1 MGGKGSGKGPRPQS
15 RRRHEQDRTDDG
27 TAARKLLLLHE
38 FCSSQT
44 KVDRN
49 NPKEIDSRFVKYCK
63 FCAQNGL
70 VPYWLGFC
78 NSLGYSIWAV
88 DKWISGEV
96 SICKESLQVLKIV
109 REQIQQNAIQ
119 LMVDGKLRDVVGIYI
134 TKAMNPDYWMPE
146 VAKSAISITNINM
159 GELPNSEQLAGK
171 WLPTS
176 GNAIEVQNYKVLDI
190 PEEKEKQET
199 SIDKTYND

>member
-1 MGGKGSGKGPRPQS
+1 
-15 RRRHEQDRTDDG
+15 
-27 TAARKLLLLHE
+27 
-38 FCSSQT
+38 
-44 KVDRN
+44 
-49 NPKEIDSRFVKYCK
+49 
-63 FCAQNGL
+63 
-70 VPYWLGFC
+70 
-78 NSLGYSIWAV
+78 
-88 DKWISGEV
+88 
-96 SICKESLQVLKIV
+96 
-109 REQIQQNAIQ
+109 
-119 LMVDGKLRDVVGIYI
+119 MVDGKLRDVVGIYI

-199 SIDKTYND
+199 SIDKTYNE